1 MMMEIPENCIDVQ
14 NALHLYVGAD
24 LETEVQVAVARHL
37 EACAGCRAQADD
49 AQAARAALLVL
60 KSDAPPAISVW
71 SDVRAQLLREGRI
84 AGAPVARRS
93 PWWIVPAA
101 AAASVAAVL
110 LTLAVQNDA
119 NRVLP
124 NGAQPSAPDAPQPI
138 VLHPVEAG
146 AAPIFDD
153 SAPRV
158 MPFDP
163 SFSGASAAGNQRG
176 GAIVPFDSNEIIR

>member
-1 MMMEIPENCIDVQ
+1 MVMEIPENCIDVQ

-37 EACAGCRAQADD
+37 EACTGCRVQADD
-49 AQAARAALLVL
+49 AQAARAALLGL
-60 KSDAPPAISVW
+60 RSEAPPAISVW
-71 SDVRAQLLREGRI
+71 SDVRAQLVREGHL
-84 AGAPVARRS
+84 AGTPVARRS

-110 LTLAVQNDA
+110 LTLAVQNGS
-119 NRVLP
+119 NRAVS
-124 NGAQPSAPDAPQPI
+124 NGTQPSAPGTPQPI
-138 VLHPVEAG
+138 ALHPVEPG
-146 AAPIFDD
+146 AAPLFDD

-158 MPFDP
+158 MPFDS

-176 GAIVPFDSNEIIR
+176 GAIVPVDPNEIIR